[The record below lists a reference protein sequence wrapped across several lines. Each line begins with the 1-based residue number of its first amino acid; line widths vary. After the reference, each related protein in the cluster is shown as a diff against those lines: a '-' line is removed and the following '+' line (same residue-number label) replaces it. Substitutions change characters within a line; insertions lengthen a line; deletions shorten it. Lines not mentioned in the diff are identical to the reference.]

1 MVAAAALELPE
12 LDTPYRL
19 SKETC
24 ARYRRD
30 GHVML
35 REVCSTDEIEAY
47 RDPIVDAASRFN
59 RERRPLAERD
69 TFGKAFLQTLNL
81 WRKDDDVAQF
91 SLATRFA
98 RIAAELMGVDAVRIY
113 HDQALFKE
121 VGGGYTPWHQDQYY
135 FPLDTPNTVTM
146 WMPIVDISSDMG
158 SLDFVSA
165 SHREG
170 YMARVETGDSAN
182 DFYEPII
189 AKRKLPVVS
198 SGAMSAG
205 DATFHAGW
213 TLHRAGPNT
222 SYRVREVMTVIYFA
236 DGARV
241 TECDHVHREQ
251 DLKAWLPGQKPGELA
266 GTHIN
271 PVVYRRRSFDPA
283 D

>member
-1 MVAAAALELPE
+1 MVALATELPD
-12 LDTPYRL
+12 LKSTYRL
-19 SKETC
+19 SSDTC

-35 REVCSTDEIEAY
+35 RGVCSSDEAAAY
-47 RDPIVDAASRFN
+47 REPIVAAAARYN
-59 RERRPLAERD
+59 RERRPLNERD

-81 WRKDDDVAQF
+81 WRKDEDVARF
-91 SLATRFA
+91 TLARRFA
-98 RIAAELMGVDAVRIY
+98 RVAAELMGVEAVRVY

-121 VGGGYTPWHQDQYY
+121 VSGGYTPWHQDQYY
-135 FPLDTPNTVTM
+135 FPIDTPHTVTM
-146 WMPIVDISSDMG
+146 WMPIVDVSEDMG

-170 YMARVETGDSAN
+170 YLAKVETGDAAN
-182 DFYEPII
+182 DYYEPII
-189 AKRKLPVVS
+189 ARRKLPVAR
-198 SGAMSAG
+198 SGAMAAG

-222 SYRVREVMTVIYFA
+222 SDRVREVMTIIYFA